1 MGIKSEIE
9 NTKQNVVLARSF
21 DDYRIF
27 LTRVQEKEFMVHNWL
42 EIVYVLKGKIEL
54 SDEDEIIDLDEGD
67 IYIINPG
74 KAHLIKETQVDNIVL
89 ILQIENKFLK
99 ENIPGYNEILFSNRM
114 DDLTKQKIISVMG
127 RLYINTF
134 TTDWEIE
141 DMNDDLE
148 ELLTLLV
155 TKRYYPKRNKELL
168 DIDSIVIEIAKRA
181 SQEYVNLCKKNIS
194 LEDMADEYNVSYYYL
209 SRSFKKNIG
218 ENYTDFLLKVRLNK
232 AVDLIV
238 NTDKM
243 ITDIAEES
251 GFSNIK
257 SFNNAFRKVFTISP
271 TDFRKKYSDLD
282 KMVIKS
288 ELFLDEKVQE
298 FIKDIK
304 IKKDNILKG
313 RIEYNIDY
321 NSDPLLER
329 KEWAKIVDINCLFDI
344 LEGFDNFERIT
355 ENIEFTSIILNIKV
369 IDEKVYLI
377 NKHGEMRYLN
387 EYESNNL
394 IRVLNQSN
402 ISPIIFLN
410 YDIASMDI
418 NPFSDMA
425 IKKIDSISRIIGFN
439 KLRSFVFGIKINDID
454 EYLYTEKE
462 YEIISI
468 ISKFKDLLDKKF
480 NGEEYKWAV
489 HFGKLDTN
497 EDLDNIKTFIDK
509 IEAPDYSMVLLNYNH
524 KEPRLDYAIN
534 YYINMLNNLKQH
546 IQSYGIQNKLL
557 TSFDY
562 NIDNLDISNPNKINF
577 ANLFILYLALK
588 LRSNNQILSS
598 IRLSGEDTK
607 DIDRNALD
615 RYLFNDLGLRLPTY
629 YMFDFIDLL
638 GEDLIYVDE
647 GIFVTRKGANLV
659 MLIFDDYIKYY
670 NYSSKMLADIE
681 AYGNMEYR
689 LKINGLTGTF
699 KLSEYRVDM
708 GNKVYDALRIEE
720 KYKQSITEWEKKH
733 LDYMYIPDVKI
744 SFLEVEDEDKE
755 FELISNKNLMDIHLI
770 NLEKI

>member
-9 NTKQNVVLARSF
+9 DTKQNIVLAKSF

-42 EIVYVLKGKIEL
+42 EIVYVLKGRIEL

-89 ILQIENKFLK
+89 ILQIENNFLK
-99 ENIPGYNEILFSNRM
+99 ENIPVYDEILFSNRM

-141 DMNDDLE
+141 DMNDDLQ

-155 TKRYYPKRNKELL
+155 TKRYYPKKHKEFL
-168 DIDSIVIEIAKRA
+168 DIDSIVVEIAKRA
-181 SQEYVNLCKKNIS
+181 SHDFVNLCQKNIS

-232 AVDLIV
+232 AVDLII

-257 SFNNAFRKVFTISP
+257 SFNNAFRKIFSISP
-271 TDFRKKYSDLD
+271 TDFRKKYTNLD
-282 KMVIKS
+282 EMLMKN

-298 FIKDIK
+298 FVNHIK

-321 NSDPLLER
+321 KADILLER
-329 KEWAKIVDINCLFDI
+329 KEWAKIIDINCLFDI
-344 LEGFDNFERIT
+344 FKGFDNFERII
-355 ENIEFTSIILNIKV
+355 ENIEFTNIILNIKV
-369 IDEKVYLI
+369 IDDKVYLI
-377 NKHGEMRYLN
+377 NKHGKMKYIN
-387 EYESNNL
+387 EYESNTL
-394 IRVLNQSN
+394 IRMLNKSN

-410 YDIASMDI
+410 YDIGSMSID
-418 NPFSDMA
+418 PFSDMA

-439 KLRSFVFGIKINDID
+439 KLRSFVFGIKINNLDK
-454 EYLYTEKE
+454 YLNTEKE
-462 YEIISI
+462 YEVLSVISN
-468 ISKFKDLLDKKF
+468 FKLLLDKKF
-480 NGEEYKWAV
+480 SGEDYKWAV
-489 HFGKLDTN
+489 DFGELNNSD
-497 EDLDNIKTFIDK
+497 DLDNIKSFIEK

-524 KEPRLDYAIN
+524 IEPRFDYAIN
-534 YYINMLNNLKQH
+534 YYIGMLNNLKQH
-546 IQSYGIQNKLL
+546 VQSYSIKNKLL
-557 TSFDY
+557 TSFSY
-562 NIDNLDISNPNKINF
+562 NIDNLEVSDYDKINF
-577 ANLFILYLALK
+577 ANLFVLYLALK
-588 LRSNNQILSS
+588 LRSNNHILSS
-598 IRLSGEDTK
+598 IRLSSKNTEQIDK
-607 DIDRNALD
+607 DALD
-615 RYLFNDLGLRLPTY
+615 RFLFNDLGLRLPTY

-647 GIFVTRKGANLV
+647 GIFVTKKGSNLV

-670 NYSSKMLADIE
+670 NYSSKTLSNFETA
-681 AYGNMEYR
+681 GNIEYR
-689 LKINGLTGTF
+689 LKIKGLKDTF
-699 KLSEYRVDM
+699 KLSEYKVDM
-708 GNKVYDALRIEE
+708 GIKVYDALRIEE

-744 SFLEVEDEDKE
+744 SFLEVEDENKQ
-755 FELISNKNLMDIHLI
+755 FELVCNKSIMEIHLI